1 MRNELEDVTRVVI
14 KTTMTSQAASSL
26 ISREEYDRESSL
38 RLFRLAEQMRDDISI
53 EDRRHNLKI
62 YKQCFLQSDALKW
75 LQLHLPKVAASSTYE
90 EAIKVA
96 NCMIDAGYVSHV
108 KDENYYRRR
117 FDSHKKPPF
126 FRFHNDKLLLSAFL
140 MERRHWHTHYSLM
153 EEQQHKSSTHN
164 LLHCTTNNAHDPEAL
179 KEVWNSIGTTKTNIS
194 LLSDAFLSVTSM
206 VQEEHSNT
214 FYIVLA
220 ESCVLLLLLVG
231 LTMADV
237 IASPIMKRTVA
248 LVLLLQVLLLI
259 YLTLKRNRYQNDLAC
274 QRHLLETIAMG
285 LIEEIQTTA
294 TDVDKAKDVPAD
306 STMKPLLLRNASL
319 RASFR
324 HLRDVTRKMHENI
337 TCSIKG
343 SAVVEDD
350 NLYILRQRDTI
361 PPPCEW
367 PHYPVLV
374 NANNTMTQQ
383 RIHVFKYKDGA
394 VPLGIPFEFESELF
408 RGTALFRFKDV
419 PSNNEEG
426 TMEYFS
432 GRQRRFQAIVQ
443 GRFKERLSC
452 ADVITG
458 HEFDQ
463 SFQFLPP
470 NWVIGA
476 GTSLIKQLAP
486 GVQIDL
492 NSSKPKFFSLLA
504 ATSQAISVDK
514 DISTSELPDICSRD
528 IPENCSALGDEFIQK
543 SSSSRKKML
552 SDPKEADRFV
562 YDTESVY
569 TFDFYQ
575 HLLDVSTYKL
585 NLGLIKLGIS
595 ESLNN
600 QPIQILAK
608 TTDNRYLWSFCIWHT
623 SLMPPSSQT

>member
-1 MRNELEDVTRVVI
+1 MRNDHEDVTLVDTT
-14 KTTMTSQAASSL
+14 TTMTSQAASSL
-26 ISREEYDRESSL
+26 ISREEHDRESSL
-38 RLFRLAEQMRDDISI
+38 RLFKLAEQMRNDISI

-75 LQLHLPKVAASSTYE
+75 LQLYLPKVAASSSYE

-108 KDENYYRRR
+108 KDEKYYRRR

-153 EEQQHKSSTHN
+153 EENQHKNSTHSVQ
-164 LLHCTTNNAHDPEAL
+164 HCTPDNACEVKAL

-194 LLSDAFLSVTSM
+194 LLSDAFLYVTKM

-214 FYIVLA
+214 FYIVLS
-220 ESCVLLLLLVG
+220 ESCVLLLLLMG
-231 LTMADV
+231 LT
-237 IASPIMKRTVA
+237 IAEISSPPMKRTVA
-248 LVLLLQVLLLI
+248 LVLLFQVLLLM
-259 YLTLKRNRYQNDLAC
+259 YLTLKRNQNKNDLEC
-274 QRHLLETIAMG
+274 QKRLLETIAMG
-285 LIEEIQTTA
+285 LVEEIQTTA
-294 TDVDKAKDVPAD
+294 TDGDKAKDAPTD
-306 STMKPLLLRNASL
+306 SAITPLLLRNASL

-324 HLRDVTRKMHENI
+324 HLRDVTKKMQETL
-337 TCSIKG
+337 TCSVKG
-343 SAVVEDD
+343 SAVAE
-350 NLYILRQRDTI
+350 NEYSLILRQRDTI

-383 RIHVFKYKDGA
+383 RINVFKYKDGA
-394 VPLGIPFEFESELF
+394 LPLGIPFEFESELF

-419 PSNNEEG
+419 PSNNEDG

-458 HEFDQ
+458 HEFDH
-463 SFQFLPP
+463 SFQLLPP

-514 DISTSELPDICSRD
+514 DTSTSELPDICSRD
-528 IPENCSALGDEFIQK
+528 IPENCSALGDEFYQK

-552 SDPKEADRFV
+552 SDPKEADRFT

-575 HLLDVSTYKL
+575 HLLDVSSYKL